1 MDHRGCKH
9 TKRKGYSKH
18 MQKITVL
25 AKHEKKIFCWTA
37 QQRARRLNG
46 DPVGRM
52 LTKKDTIN
60 LSFGTTGFQRKSL
73 RLKNIILVRGDN
85 IYLMWHVRNRVS
97 KVGRPLFEPRSNKFK
112 KVFEIFK
119 SVEKRLSISKISF
132 LSRLAFN

>member
-1 MDHRGCKH
+1 MEHRGCKR
-9 TKRKGYSKH
+9 TNRKGYSTY
-18 MQKITVL
+18 MQHITVL
-25 AKHEKKIFCWTA
+25 VKDEKNLLFNHTVG
-37 QQRARRLNG
+37 QNG

-73 RLKNIILVRGDN
+73 RLKNIILVREDN

-97 KVGRPLFEPRSNKFK
+97 KVERPIFELSSKKFK
-112 KVFEIFK
+112 NVFEIFK

-132 LSRLAFN
+132 LSRPAFN